1 MNPLT
6 NLTSPDYDLWSVA
19 VMIMEVVAGSDL
31 VLLLKT
37 YEDVQALMVDIG
49 PYMSVALKYL
59 LNEIL
64 FFAKDSRAIY
74 NA

>member
-1 MNPLT
+1 MHPLT
-6 NLTSPDYDLWSVA
+6 NLTSPEWDLWSVA
-19 VMIMEVVAGSDL
+19 VMILEVISGSDL

-49 PYMSVALKYL
+49 PYMSVALNNL

-64 FFAKDSRAIY
+64 FFAKDSTAIY

>member
-1 MNPLT
+1 MHPLT
-6 NLTSPDYDLWSVA
+6 NLTSPEWDLWSVA
-19 VMIMEVVAGSDL
+19 VMILEVISGSDL
-31 VLLLKT
+31 VLLLKP

-49 PYMSVALKYL
+49 PYMSVALNNL

-64 FFAKDSRAIY
+64 FFAKDGTAIY

>member
-1 MNPLT
+1 MHPLT
-6 NLTSPDYDLWSVA
+6 NLTSPEWDLWSVA
-19 VMIMEVVAGSDL
+19 VMILEVISGSDL

-49 PYMSVALKYL
+49 PYMSVALNNL

-64 FFAKDSRAIY
+64 FFAKDSTAI
-74 NA
+74 